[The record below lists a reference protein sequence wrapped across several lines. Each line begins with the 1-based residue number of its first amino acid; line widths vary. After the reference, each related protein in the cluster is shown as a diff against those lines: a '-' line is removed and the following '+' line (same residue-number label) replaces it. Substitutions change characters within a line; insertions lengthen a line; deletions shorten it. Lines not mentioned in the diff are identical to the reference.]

1 MKYQIDDSNL
11 DDRLAAA
18 LYQPNATYISPAVI
32 ACFITSDDWSKQSL
46 IELKE
51 KTDAYLLVGLQTAG
65 SEFEDLDII
74 DGVIKCR
81 LDEIEE
87 VVKLLDVKSAST
99 LIAIDVVD
107 IKYLFE
113 RAKHYQFIQS
123 RISDTFESD
132 AERSAVDQL
141 VSQFPKDFRAKG
153 LLVGMESSESLS
165 LDITTHI
172 IEVIEKSVVID
183 NTDSFYCT
191 SITDEPNS
199 FHLKAIYAE
208 T

>member
-1 MKYQIDDSNL
+1 MKYQLNDSLIDNRPS
-11 DDRLAAA
+11 AF
-18 LYQPNATYISPAVI
+18 LYEPTMEHYPASVIS
-32 ACFITSDDWSKQSL
+32 CFIISDNWNRQTL
-46 IELKE
+46 LALKE
-51 KTDAYLLVGLQTAG
+51 QTSAYFLVGLQIDNN
-65 SEFEDLDII
+65 EFEYLDII
-74 DGVIKCR
+74 EGVVRCQP
-81 LDEIEE
+81 DEIQE
-87 VVKLLDVKSAST
+87 VVKLLNISRRSS
-99 LIAIDVVD
+99 IAIDVVD

-153 LLVGMESSESLS
+153 LLIGMESSESLS

-172 IEVIEKSVVID
+172 IEAIEKSVVID
-183 NTDSFYCT
+183 NTDSFYFT
-191 SITDEPNS
+191 SITDELNS

>member
-1 MKYQIDDSNL
+1 MKCQLNDSLIDNRPS
-11 DDRLAAA
+11 AF
-18 LYQPNATYISPAVI
+18 LYEPIMEHYPASVIS
-32 ACFITSDDWSKQSL
+32 CFIISNNWNRQTL
-46 IELKE
+46 LALKE
-51 KTDAYLLVGLQTAG
+51 QTSAYFLVGLQIDNN
-65 SEFEDLDII
+65 EFEYLDII
-74 DGVIKCR
+74 EGVVRCQP
-81 LDEIEE
+81 DEVQE
-87 VVKLLDVKSAST
+87 VVKLLNISRRSS
-99 LIAIDVVD
+99 IAIDVVD

>member
-1 MKYQIDDSNL
+1 MKYQLND
-11 DDRLAAA
+11 
-18 LYQPNATYISPAVI
+18 
-32 ACFITSDDWSKQSL
+32 SL
-46 IELKE
+46 IDNRPSAFLYEPIMEHYPASVISFFIISNNWNRQTLLALKE
-51 KTDAYLLVGLQTAG
+51 QTSAYFLVGLQIDNN
-65 SEFEDLDII
+65 EFEYLDII
-74 DGVIKCR
+74 EGVVRCQP
-81 LDEIEE
+81 DEVQE
-87 VVKLLDVKSAST
+87 VVKLLNISRRSS
-99 LIAIDVVD
+99 IAIDVVD

-172 IEVIEKSVVID
+172 IEVIEKSVGID

>member
-1 MKYQIDDSNL
+1 MKYQLNDSLIDNRPS
-11 DDRLAAA
+11 AF
-18 LYQPNATYISPAVI
+18 LYEPIMEHYPASVIS
-32 ACFITSDDWSKQSL
+32 CFIISNNWNRQTL
-46 IELKE
+46 LALKE
-51 KTDAYLLVGLQTAG
+51 QTSAYFLVGLQIDNN
-65 SEFEDLDII
+65 EFEYLDII
-74 DGVIKCR
+74 EGVVRCQP
-81 LDEIEE
+81 DEVQE
-87 VVKLLDVKSAST
+87 VVKLLNISRRSS
-99 LIAIDVVD
+99 IAIDVVD